1 MSKKVYTPGEL
12 VSAEKDGF
20 VTATSE
26 IVNRAGG
33 TEKTQRQINDD
44 VAAALLTMQD
54 DINTL
59 RGMSVVAL
67 DDAPSTLTASAD
79 RVYLWKAN
87 AVDVTITLN
96 APSDTNKVAVYSF
109 FVKTGSVAPEI
120 TFSCD
125 QEYSVVTPND
135 WEVQINNWCEIEV
148 MLVGNVFF
156 ARIMNYGEQQL

>member
-12 VSAEKDGF
+12 ISAEKGGF

-26 IVNRAGG
+26 IADRVGG
-33 TEKTQRQINDD
+33 TEKTQRQINNE
-44 VAAALLTMQD
+44 VAAALVTMQN

-87 AVDVTITLN
+87 AVDVAITLN
-96 APSDTNKVAVYSF
+96 APSDATKVAVYSF
-109 FVKTGSVAPEI
+109 FVKTGATAPEI

-135 WEVQINNWCEIEV
+135 WEVQTNNWSEIEV
-148 MLVGNVFF
+148 MLVGNTFF
-156 ARIMNYGEQQL
+156 ARIMNYGEQQV